1 MTVISAHTKNG
12 VRTPIIVDES
22 GQLQMKQHGSNV
34 STFNKITPND
44 TTVLTG
50 VIGIAVEVSGNL
62 AVTTPDDK
70 ELVIPAVLLPAGTVL
85 PFPVKRVKATN
96 TTATGIWVFYA

>member
-1 MTVISAHTKNG
+1 MIISAYNKAG
-12 VRTPIIVDES
+12 QRTPIIVGDDGTLEMS
-22 GQLQMKQHGSNV
+22 QSGSNV
-34 STFNKITPND
+34 STFNKITPNN

-50 VIGIAVEVSGNL
+50 VIALAVEAPGDL

-70 ELVIPAVLLPAGTVL
+70 ELIIPAVLLPAGSIL
-85 PFPVKRVKATN
+85 PFPVKRIKATG